1 QMADKYFSAR
11 EYTDMI
17 VLYGEVGED
26 AVEAAN
32 LYAERFPGRK
42 IFPDANVI
50 LKFRLIIISMTL
62 HSVHGTAPNITGQDK
77 ANPSIVLSHFL
88 LYGTGQQT
96 WEYSPEYALRSYM
109 YLLIHMVPAK
119 VYHYLL
125 EPNPALVFY
134 FTRCFLSV
142 GCTLSEVYFY
152 RSVCREF
159 GIHVARLTFVFLI
172 FSSGMYISSAAF
184 LPSSF
189 SMYLSTVATAA
200 WYARQYE
207 LAIFATA
214 ISSLLGWPFA
224 ALLGLPIAVEMLIHK
239 RDWIKFIKWVIIS
252 AVVIVIPMVWVDSLY
267 FGKLVIAPL
276 NIILYNVFTNHG
288 PNLYGTEPFSYY
300 IINGFLNFNFVF
312 IGALFAPLG
321 LFLVWLIVP
330 ARHRPRD
337 RSCLS
342 YWYSLAPLYLWI
354 LVFFVQPHKEERFLF
369 PVYPMICLAGAI
381 AVDIVQKLYFYVR
394 TKFNPSHISCH
405 YLQYTVHITVLAI
418 LICGLLGLSRS
429 LAIYKGYYAPM
440 EIMTEV
446 NKLETEGDIP
456 RDVDINFCIGKEW
469 HRFPSS
475 FFFPSTNWKLQYLRS
490 EFKGQLPQPFLDHEN
505 ATSVIQAHFNDMNK
519 EEPSRYFN
527 LDKCHFLLDLDI
539 ETETALEPNYS
550 RLNQQFIIVKSS
562 KFLDASKSHPFFR
575 AFYIPFVSHKFC
587 KYGTYNL
594 LQNNFNSMLLPS
606 KQRNS
611 KFS

>member
-1 QMADKYFSAR
+1 MAPNQRQRQLVLSKKELKKINDRRSSKSEESSDVGFYYPSYDTAFKLLLSAR
-11 EYTDMI
+11 FCSAVWCHITDCDET
-17 VLYGEVGED
+17 YNYWE
-26 AVEAAN
+26 
-32 LYAERFPGRK
+32 
-42 IFPDANVI
+42 
-50 LKFRLIIISMTL
+50 
-62 HSVHGTAPNITGQDK
+62 
-77 ANPSIVLSHFL
+77 PSHYL

-125 EPNPALVFY
+125 EPNPTSVFY
-134 FTRCFLSV
+134 FTRCFLSM
-142 GCTLSEVYFY
+142 GCTLSELYFY
-152 RSVCREF
+152 KYICSEF
-159 GIHVARLTFVFLI
+159 GIHIARLTLAFLI

-189 SMYLSTVATAA
+189 SMYLSTFATAA

-224 ALLGLPIAVEMLIHK
+224 SLLGLPIAAEMLIQN

-252 AVVIVIPMVWVDSLY
+252 AIVITIPMVWVDSVY

-276 NIILYNVFTNHG
+276 NIILYNVFTSHG

-300 IINGFLNFNFVF
+300 IVNGFLNFNFVF
-312 IGALFAPLG
+312 IGALFAPLV
-321 LFLVWLIVP
+321 LVLAWLILPV
-330 ARHRPRD
+330 HSG
-337 RSCLS
+337 RSRLCRS

-354 LVFFVQPHKEERFLF
+354 LVFFLQPHKEERFLF
-369 PVYPMICLAGAI
+369 PIYPMICLGGAI
-381 AVDIVQKLYFYVR
+381 AVDTVQKLYFYIR
-394 TKFNPSHISCH
+394 TKLSPSHIDLYYVH
-405 YLQYTVHITVLAI
+405 YTAHITVLAI
-418 LICGLLGLSRS
+418 LMCGILGLSRS

-446 NKLETEGDIP
+446 NKLGTEGDIP
-456 RDVDINFCIGKEW
+456 NDININFCIGKEW

-475 FFFPSTNWKLQYLRS
+475 FFFPSNNWKLQYLRS

-505 ATSVIQAHFNDMNK
+505 ATNVIQPYFNDMNK

-539 ETETALEPNYS
+539 GTETTLEPNYS
-550 RLNQQFIIVKSS
+550 RLSNYFTVVKSS

-575 AFYIPFVSHKFC
+575 AFYIPFISYQFC
-587 KYGTYNL
+587 TYGSYNL
-594 LQNNFNSMLLPS
+594 LQNNKLKSMFSSS
-606 KQRNS
+606 KQRNFKLS
-611 KFS
+611 